1 MTREEFNRI
10 LAKPAVARANPHLV
24 GALEADRAQRPTV
37 QALVPGVQKPAC
49 GTSGLAIRVTLIAC
63 RHRLL
68 DAHDAVEYADK
79 PLVDAIAATLGL
91 DDADPA
97 ITWEYGQVRTSGEEG
112 VIVKI
117 ETRFPGP
124 IPGRAT

>member
-63 RHRLL
+63 RRRLL
-68 DAHDAVEYADK
+68 DAHDSLPFSFK

-91 DDADPA
+91 DDGSPQLH
-97 ITWEYGQVRTSGEEG
+97 WEYGQVRTSGEEG

-117 ETRFPGP
+117 ETQFPGP